1 MIKKLIEKI
10 KKYFTVGEYVGDP
23 FSSDYSSSD
32 NEIIYGTP
40 LWLTKGNEDG
50 SLWYITFANYKLKE
64 GKNKYELVKWFEDNK
79 FNVQI
84 DVMMIVIELNNQKSK
99 A

>member
-1 MIKKLIEKI
+1 MLKKLIQKA
-10 KKYFTVGEYVGDP
+10 KQYFTIGEYVENP
-23 FSSDYSSSD
+23 FNSLYSSNE

-64 GKNKYELVKWFEDNK
+64 GKNKEVLVKWFEDNK

-84 DVMMIVIELNNQKSK
+84 DVMMIVIELNNQKTK
-99 A
+99 